1 MKSTHKRVGIKDIA
15 ERAGVSVGPVD
26 KVLNNRSGVS
36 KKTEEKIIK
45 AIKDLGYKPN
55 ILASRL
61 KSTKSFNIAVLMPR
75 SSKEIPY
82 WSQHEIG
89 FKTVAEELEPY
100 GFNLERFY
108 FNQNHEASFKNQT
121 TKILKESFDGI
132 FMVPVFYE
140 KTVQFLKDCKKKKT
154 PVIFFDSTF
163 PNLEYLAF
171 IGQDA
176 EDSGFIAAD
185 LLNRCI
191 PDKAA
196 FLIITIKKKDDNH
209 RQFST
214 REEGFKSFFKS
225 KKRKLITYENN
236 MQDGGMLHAELE
248 ALLKKNSSIK
258 GIFVTNGV
266 DKVAEVLN
274 NLHTKNQYRLMGYDL
289 IEENVAYLKNGTID
303 FLISQQPH
311 LQSYQGI
318 KYFYDYLVL
327 KQPIK
332 KEYFLPIIMVMNS
345 TLKYQTFAP

>member
-36 KKTEEKIIK
+36 KKTEEKIHK
-45 AIKDLGYKPN
+45 AIRDLGYRPN

-61 KSTKSFNIAVLMPR
+61 KSTKSFTIAVLMPN

-82 WSQHEIG
+82 WNQHEIG
-89 FKTVAEELEPY
+89 FKTVEEELEPY

-108 FNQNHEASFKNQT
+108 FNQNNEASFKSRT
-121 TKILKESFDGI
+121 IKILKGSFDGI
-132 FMVPVFYE
+132 FMVPVFYDT
-140 KTVQFLKDCKKKKT
+140 TVQFLKDCKRKET

-163 PNLEYLAF
+163 PKLDYLSF
-171 IGQDA
+171 VGQDA
-176 EDSGFIAAD
+176 KDSGYIAAD
-185 LLNRCI
+185 LLNRCVVE
-191 PDKAA
+191 PSP

-214 REEGFKSFFKS
+214 REEGFKEFFKGTR
-225 KKRKLITYENN
+225 RKLIIYENSAQN
-236 MQDGGMLHAELE
+236 GSILNAELE
-248 ALLKKNSSIK
+248 ALLMKHPTIQ

-266 DKVAEVLN
+266 DKVAEVLD
-274 NLHTKNQYRLMGYDL
+274 HHSEKKQYRLMGYDL
-289 IEENVAYLKNGTID
+289 IEENIAYLKNGTID

-311 LQSYQGI
+311 LQSYLGI